1 MFNSDM
7 RMWSE
12 APPRDQQQG
21 SFTPQEF
28 FSEEAADTAAWSQV
42 GGSVVVLQTINRRCC
57 TITEKAPTRA
67 FFWLKAPTSTFTF
80 KTLLSHYYAKQML
93 TQGK

>member
-12 APPRDQQQG
+12 APARDQQQG

-28 FSEEAADTAAWSQV
+28 FSEEAADTATWGQV
-42 GGSVVVLQTINRRCC
+42 GGSAVVLQTMHRRCC
-57 TITEKAPTRA
+57 TITEEAPRGTG
-67 FFWLKAPTSTFTF
+67 WLVNMVSYSRP
-80 KTLLSHYYAKQML
+80 L
-93 TQGK
+93 

>member
-57 TITEKAPTRA
+57 TITEKAPTSGAGRLVSMVSYQRPN
-67 FFWLKAPTSTFTF
+67 FTSTYGGVNVCNSIVF
-80 KTLLSHYYAKQML
+80 
-93 TQGK
+93 

>member
-21 SFTPQEF
+21 SFAPQEF
-28 FSEEAADTAAWSQV
+28 FSEEAADTATWGQV
-42 GGSVVVLQTINRRCC
+42 GGSAVVLQTMHRRCC
-57 TITEKAPTRA
+57 TITEKA
-67 FFWLKAPTSTFTF
+67 LVGDGLVS
-80 KTLLSHYYAKQML
+80 
-93 TQGK
+93 

>member
-12 APPRDQQQG
+12 APARDQQQG

-28 FSEEAADTAAWSQV
+28 FSEEAADTATWGQV
-42 GGSVVVLQTINRRCC
+42 GGSAVVLQTMHRQCC
-57 TITEKAPTRA
+57 TITEEAPRGTG
-67 FFWLKAPTSTFTF
+67 WLVNMVSYSRP
-80 KTLLSHYYAKQML
+80 L
-93 TQGK
+93 